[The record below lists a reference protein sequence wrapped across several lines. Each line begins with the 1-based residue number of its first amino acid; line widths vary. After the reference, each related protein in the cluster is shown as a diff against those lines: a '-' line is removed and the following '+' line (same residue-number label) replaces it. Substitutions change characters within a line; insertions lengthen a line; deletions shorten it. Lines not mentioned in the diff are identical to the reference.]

1 MYLVATYY
9 HQPKQKI
16 SKIKMHT
23 EIVVCT
29 LLSIVVSLRWIDNL
43 VEFRSV
49 VYSTFSVSAS
59 VIDSWRRSD
68 GVCFVCGFVPRFVT
82 WDRLNSIKYPRTTTN
97 HGDGT
102 RKSHPPNLDRTKK
115 SILASYSAVG
125 NAVPWIYITILGI
138 VTTPNN

>member
-1 MYLVATYY
+1 MVW
-9 HQPKQKI
+9 
-16 SKIKMHT
+16 
-23 EIVVCT
+23 VVCVWVRSSFCD
-29 LLSIVVSLRWIDNL
+29 LGSIEQNK
-43 VEFRSV
+43 
-49 VYSTFSVSAS
+49 YS
-59 VIDSWRRSD
+59 
-68 GVCFVCGFVPRFVT
+68 
-82 WDRLNSIKYPRTTTN
+82 RTTTN

>member
-49 VYSTFSVSAS
+49 VYSTFAVSAS
-59 VIDSWRRSD
+59 VIR
-68 GVCFVCGFVPRFVT
+68 GGGAMACVLC
-82 WDRLNSIKYPRTTTN
+82 
-97 HGDGT
+97 
-102 RKSHPPNLDRTKK
+102 
-115 SILASYSAVG
+115 VG
-125 NAVPWIYITILGI
+125 SFLVL
-138 VTTPNN
+138 